1 MFSQFDA
8 RISSLEETVEILKKQ
23 TDRISSLEETVA
35 ALIEQNNKILSLL
48 DKKNIQ
54 ASEEQNSRIL
64 FLEKTVASMRQENTK
79 LSQRITSLETT
90 KHNFVLVG
98 FMKHGA
104 PIYLDRDRTT
114 NHNIYAALYD
124 GNAQTFLVESLKQ
137 FTNIKEFDFANS
149 SWSNDFC
156 SPPVFR
162 LHNAH
167 GEQWPIHKVVQCD
180 AEAHDKLRQIFAGSD
195 IKIFC
200 RKKLIN

>member
-1 MFSQFDA
+1 M
-8 RISSLEETVEILKKQ
+8 
-23 TDRISSLEETVA
+23 
-35 ALIEQNNKILSLL
+35 SLL

-64 FLEKTVASMRQENTK
+64 SIEETVASMRQENTK
-79 LSQRITSLETT
+79 LSQIITSLEPT

-114 NHNIYAALYD
+114 NHDIYTALYD

-137 FTNIKEFDFANS
+137 FTNIKEFDFANY
-149 SWSNDFC
+149 SWSNDC
-156 SPPVFR
+156 RSPPVFT
-162 LHNAH
+162 LQNACGAH
-167 GEQWPIHKVVQCD
+167 WPIHKVVQYD